1 MVRRYFLIPLL
12 LGISLNANA
21 SIDWS
26 SPSTCN
32 NEDSKNLDEIISQ
45 MTLRQKI
52 GQIIMPDIQY
62 VTPDEAKKYQ
72 LGSVLNGGGSW
83 PNNKKTSTVAD
94 WQNLSKAYY
103 DASPIIGDQI
113 VPIIWGTDAVH
124 GHSCLLYTSPSPRD

>member
-32 NEDSKNLDEIISQ
+32 IEDSKNLDQIISQ

-72 LGSVLNGGGSW
+72 LGSVLNGGGSFH
-83 PNNKKTSTVAD
+83 
-94 WQNLSKAYY
+94 L
-103 DASPIIGDQI
+103 
-113 VPIIWGTDAVH
+113 H
-124 GHSCLLYTSPSPRD
+124 

>member
-1 MVRRYFLIPLL
+1 MKKLFLLIVFCSFL
-12 LGISLNANA
+12 SAET
-21 SIDWS
+21 DWS
-26 SPSTCN
+26 DSNDCELPNHSN
-32 NEDSKNLDEIISQ
+32 FVNEMISKMSLE
-45 MTLRQKI
+45 QKI

-103 DASPIIGDQI
+103 LSLIHI
-113 VPIIWGTDAVH
+113 
-124 GHSCLLYTSPSPRD
+124 

>member
-1 MVRRYFLIPLL
+1 MVKRYFLVAFL
-12 LGISLNANA
+12 LGISLNISA

-32 NEDSKNLDEIISQ
+32 IENSKNLDEIISQ

-72 LGSVLNGGGSW
+72 LGSVLNG
-83 PNNKKTSTVAD
+83 
-94 WQNLSKAYY
+94 
-103 DASPIIGDQI
+103 
-113 VPIIWGTDAVH
+113 
-124 GHSCLLYTSPSPRD
+124 